1 MQNYDETTNY
11 RQRAAQN
18 GFIQQAGVRLH
29 NAHIYQMKICP
40 QCKQLKEN
48 FEFALCRTSKS
59 GLSSWCKPCRNV
71 DRKLKQKRYRKYDR
85 NRKKN
90 PNEKV
95 KMWCKRQVYTA
106 KKKGLLV
113 VQPCEVCG
121 STTKI
126 QGHHD
131 NYFLPLKVKWLCQTH
146 HAQRHYELEQM
157 AKEQGK
163 EAHPFFQVPEQVGPN
178 TLQGKLL

>member
-1 MQNYDETTNY
+1 ML
-11 RQRAAQN
+11 A
-18 GFIQQAGVRLH
+18 
-29 NAHIYQMKICP
+29 
-40 QCKQLKEN
+40 
-48 FEFALCRTSKS
+48 
-59 GLSSWCKPCRNV
+59 
-71 DRKLKQKRYRKYDR
+71 
-85 NRKKN
+85 
-90 PNEKV
+90 
-95 KMWCKRQVYTA
+95 A

-121 STTKI
+121 STAKI

-131 NYFLPLKVKWLCQTH
+131 NYFLPLEVKWLCQTH
-146 HAQRHYELEQM
+146 HAQRHYELEQI